1 MVDFY
6 WALWFG
12 LRKEVVL
19 GSLILAIRFSGR
31 GTKNKIISGI
41 SRRGTKKEL
50 ISGQEDKMDQQA
62 GKIYY

>member
-19 GSLILAIRFSGR
+19 GSLTLAIS
-31 GTKNKIISGI
+31 IIHA
-41 SRRGTKKEL
+41 
-50 ISGQEDKMDQQA
+50 EDNYDIPWMHSE
-62 GKIYY
+62 ILF